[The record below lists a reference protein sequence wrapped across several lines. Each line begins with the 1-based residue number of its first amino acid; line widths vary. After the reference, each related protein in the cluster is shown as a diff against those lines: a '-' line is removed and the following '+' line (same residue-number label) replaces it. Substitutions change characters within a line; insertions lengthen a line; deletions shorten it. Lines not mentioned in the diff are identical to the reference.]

1 MREVSAVVGARRA
14 SIMVFDESTGALR
27 TVAARGF
34 GMENLTPVPVED
46 DCSVAARVFRERRTV
61 VHDPSDPDEVPA
73 GCGDSRGYRGQAF
86 LSVPICYGGAGAP
99 LRCVGVINLTDR
111 IGGDHFT
118 PGDRKLVSAVAN
130 QIGAAVEN
138 ARLVERDLLQQRVR
152 HELDLAH
159 DLQLKLL
166 PSPSVLQGDAEV
178 AARCYPAD
186 SVGGDFYTFTRLGR
200 GRVGV
205 MLGDVASHGFSAA
218 LVMALV
224 MSAAGIHAAASV
236 TPDETLSALLDSLS
250 TELTETE
257 MYFSVFYGVLD
268 PLTGRLA
275 YANAGHPYAF
285 RVPRFGDPERL
296 ETTAPP
302 LGLATAGSIQRRQVP
317 WSVGHDL
324 LVLWTDGLVDARND
338 VGRGVRRGASARRG
352 LRRRSEPVEAIV
364 NAVLAAAECLRRE
377 PGGRPHA
384 PDPEDLTVPRA
395 KRRLGQHFLT
405 DPRILGRIADALEPG
420 PDDTVLEI
428 GPGPGGLTSAL
439 VGARRKTG
447 RHREG
452 CRPGAGAPREI
463 PGRGDRRRRRARAR
477 LARARGTGIASV
489 TGNIPYNITSPLLD
503 KALLPPRP
511 ARIVFLVQKEVADR
525 IAAPRGERLR
535 CAHRGGAGRG
545 AARAALHRFGRRV
558 PAATQGGFGG
568 APADSAVTA
577 AGERRAPDRSSG
589 GWWWGCSASGGSSCQ
604 RGLRELTGWDPD
616 RALARAEGGRAR
628 PGGSARDRGP
638 GRAIVALLAALVDGG
653 WSAA

>member
-1 MREVSAVVGARRA
+1 
-14 SIMVFDESTGALR
+14 MVFDESVGALR

-34 GMENLTPVPVED
+34 GTEKLAPVPVDD
-46 DCSVAARVFRERRTV
+46 DCSVAARVFRERRTL
-61 VHDPSDPDEVPA
+61 VHDPTDPDEVPA

-86 LSVPICYGGAGAP
+86 LSVPICYGGAGMP

-111 IGGDHFT
+111 IGGDRFT

-138 ARLVERDLLQQRVR
+138 ARLVEKDLHQQRVR
-152 HELDLAH
+152 QELELAH

-236 TPDETLSALLDSLS
+236 TPDETLGALLDSLS

-338 VGRGVRRGASARRG
+338 TGEAFGEERLLAEVLS
-352 LRRRSEPVEAIV
+352 RRSEPVETIV
-364 NAVLAAAECLRRE
+364 KAVLAAAESFGSRPVDDRTLLILR
-377 PGGRPHA
+377 
-384 PDPEDLTVPRA
+384 
-395 KRRLGQHFLT
+395 
-405 DPRILGRIADALEPG
+405 I
-420 PDDTVLEI
+420 
-428 GPGPGGLTSAL
+428 
-439 VGARRKTG
+439 
-447 RHREG
+447 
-452 CRPGAGAPREI
+452 
-463 PGRGDRRRRRARAR
+463 
-477 LARARGTGIASV
+477 
-489 TGNIPYNITSPLLD
+489 
-503 KALLPPRP
+503 
-511 ARIVFLVQKEVADR
+511 
-525 IAAPRGERLR
+525 
-535 CAHRGGAGRG
+535 
-545 AARAALHRFGRRV
+545 
-558 PAATQGGFGG
+558 
-568 APADSAVTA
+568 
-577 AGERRAPDRSSG
+577 
-589 GWWWGCSASGGSSCQ
+589 
-604 RGLRELTGWDPD
+604 
-616 RALARAEGGRAR
+616 
-628 PGGSARDRGP
+628 
-638 GRAIVALLAALVDGG
+638 
-653 WSAA
+653 